1 MTVPI
6 DLPAEPGAEAT
17 ARAHPN
23 IALVKYWGKADTA
36 QNLPATGSLSMTL
49 DIFPT
54 TTTVRLDGALPADRV
69 VLNAAERTGVVADR
83 VVRLLDEVRALAG
96 SSIRAHV
103 TSINTVPSA
112 AGLASSASG
121 FAALATAAASAYGL
135 DLDAR
140 ALSRLA
146 RRGSGSAARSIVP
159 RFAVWHAGTDAQSFA
174 EEVAAPDLAMV
185 VATVDAREKSVSSR
199 DAMKRTV
206 LTSPFYPAWVDST
219 AQSLEAALAA
229 CRDGDAERLGRIT
242 ETNAL
247 RMHAVIQSCDPPI
260 RYLSPTSVA
269 LFDRAAELRADGIA
283 AYATADAGPNV
294 VLLCAADAAE
304 TVRDRVADLA
314 EAVVARPGPGAML
327 LPASERVAG

>member
-1 MTVPI
+1 MTAQ
-6 DLPAEPGAEAT
+6 PAPTSGVAT

-49 DIFPT
+49 DIYPT
-54 TTTVRLDGALPADRV
+54 TTTVRLDGGLTADRV
-69 VLNAAERTGVVADR
+69 VLGGTAQVGVVADR
-83 VVRLLDEVRALAG
+83 VSRLLEHVRTLAG
-96 SSIRAHV
+96 SAAHAHV
-103 TSINTVPSA
+103 DSVNTVPSA

-121 FAALATAAASAYGL
+121 FAALATAAAAAYGL
-135 DLDAR
+135 ALDAR

-159 RFAVWHAGTDAQSFA
+159 RFAVWHAGTDAESFA
-174 EEVAAPDLAMV
+174 EEVPAPDLAMV
-185 VATVDAREKSVSSR
+185 VATVDTREKAVSSR
-199 DAMKRTV
+199 DAMRRTA
-206 LTSPFYPAWVDST
+206 LTSPFYPAWITST
-219 AQSLEAALAA
+219 TESLEAALAA

-269 LFDRAAELRADGIA
+269 LFDRAAQLRADGIA
-283 AYATADAGPNV
+283 AWATADAGPNV
-294 VLLCAADAAE
+294 VFLCP
-304 TVRDRVADLA
+304 ADLA
-314 EAVVARPGPGAML
+314 DEVRGRVDDLAPAIIARPGPGARL
-327 LPASERVAG
+327 VAAED